1 MLPRRF
7 LLFTLSLLASSLV
20 ATACQ
25 TNSQTSDSPESI
37 HQDETAPH
45 EVVTS
50 PNPDWVQL
58 SPPIDCTL
66 GEDCF
71 TLLYVD
77 RDPSDN
83 AEDFAC
89 GRQTYDTHKGTDFA
103 IPNEVAMNEGV
114 AVIAAAEGTVLRLRD
129 GEPDRRLRNAED
141 IAAVE
146 EQGRECGNG
155 LVMDH
160 GDGWETQYCHLKQ
173 NSIVV
178 ESGQQVAQG
187 ETLGLVGLS
196 GKTTFPHVH
205 ITVRYQGEVIDP
217 FVGVTDETGCNL
229 ERRPL
234 WEDSL
239 GYEPTGILSAGFAA
253 EDLSLDRLWRGD
265 FTDITL
271 SQDIPLIY
279 FWVHGYGILEGDVE
293 HFRLFDPEGT
303 VITDY
308 EQTAD
313 QSNLNWYNGVG
324 KRNTTQ
330 RPILPGTWRGE
341 YELRR
346 GDEVIVSLE
355 REIEVQEVR

>member
-1 MLPRRF
+1 MLSRRF
-7 LLFTLSLLASSLV
+7 LLFTLSLLTSLLV
-20 ATACQ
+20 TTACQ
-25 TNSQTSDSPESI
+25 TTNPPQASRQPDL
-37 HQDETAPH
+37 APH
-45 EVVTS
+45 EIVQ
-50 PNPDWVQL
+50 PPDPDWMQFI
-58 SPPIDCTL
+58 PPIDCTL
-66 GEDCF
+66 GDDCF

-83 AEDFAC
+83 AQDFAC
-89 GRQTYDTHKGTDFA
+89 GRQTYDGHNGTDFA
-103 IPNEVAMNEGV
+103 IPDQVAMEEGV
-114 AVIAAAEGTVLRLRD
+114 AVIAAADGQVLRLRD
-129 GEPDRRLRNAED
+129 GEPDRRLRTAED
-141 IAAVE
+141 IAEIE

-173 NSIVV
+173 NSLVV
-178 ESGQQVAQG
+178 EPGQQVAQG

-205 ITVRYQGEVIDP
+205 ITVRHQGEVIDP

-234 WEDSL
+234 WEDPL
-239 GYEPTGILSAGFAA
+239 GYEPTGVLSAGFAA
-253 EDLSLDRLWRGD
+253 EDLSLDRFWQGYFND
-265 FTDITL
+265 VSL
-271 SQDIPLIY
+271 SEDIPLIY

-293 HFRLFDPEGT
+293 HFRLLDPEET

-308 EQTAD
+308 ETTAER
-313 QSNLNWYNGVG
+313 SNLNWYNAVG
-324 KRNTTQ
+324 KRNTDQ
-330 RPILPGTWRGE
+330 QPILPGTWRGE

-355 REIEVQEVR
+355 REIQVQAVR